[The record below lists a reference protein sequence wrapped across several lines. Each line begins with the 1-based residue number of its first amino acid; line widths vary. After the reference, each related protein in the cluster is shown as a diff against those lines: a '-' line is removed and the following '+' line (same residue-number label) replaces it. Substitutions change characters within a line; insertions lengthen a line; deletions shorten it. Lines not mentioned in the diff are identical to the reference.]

1 MCVCLIVHWICDL
14 FSSFGSS
21 SVVVRLSVFPS
32 LTMPGTKSCATVECH
47 VGVRG
52 PCKRR
57 RLDAAQ
63 GCGVVKCP
71 RHCDCAVSGMQHPS
85 ARPRACRGAQP
96 APVDGDI
103 EVPDAGLPD
112 AVPVDAPDPVAPP
125 EPVAVAPEPA
135 AAAALI
141 AALQAPPVV
150 DALVAALLPRILAE
164 VAAVPPPP
172 PPPPLRPPSRPVAS
186 ASSVPRPPL
195 PPPQGRSHRQHSARV
210 RLAGVDAL
218 TRPAWQIECRD
229 LDLVPEDGT
238 PPRCPSCGTNWIVK
252 RHGDGQ
258 SVAALRPG
266 NNGRFLGCPFFRVC
280 RGRGWSL
287 FSRFHIAT
295 H

>member
-1 MCVCLIVHWICDL
+1 MLVCV
-14 FSSFGSS
+14 SSDFVIYFKFWLRLCG
-21 SVVVRLSVFPS
+21 VRFPS
-32 LTMPGTKSCATVECH
+32 LTMPGTKPCTSVACH

-71 RHCDCAVSGMQHPS
+71 RHCDCATSGMQHPS

-96 APVDGDI
+96 VPVVGD

-112 AVPVDAPDPVAPP
+112 AVPADVPDPVALAPP
-125 EPVAVAPEPA
+125 EPVALAPEPA

-164 VAAVPPPP
+164 VAAAVPPPP
-172 PPPPLRPPSRPVAS
+172 PPPPVRLPRPVAS

-195 PPPQGRSHRQHSARV
+195 PPPQSRSHRQHSARV

-218 TRPAWQIECRD
+218 TRPAWQIECRNR
-229 LDLVPEDGT
+229 DLVPEDGT
-238 PPRCPSCGTNWIVK
+238 PAACPSCGANWIVK
-252 RHGDGQ
+252 RRGEGE
-258 SVAALRPG
+258 SVPALRPG
-266 NNGRFLGCPFFRVC
+266 NNGFFLGCPFFRVC
-280 RGRGWSL
+280 RGRGWDL
-287 FSRFHIAT
+287 FSRFRLAPF
-295 H
+295 